1 MSTCSSFEGLTGST
15 GGWTFPCPTC
25 KPCAECICNSDS
37 VTGLCP
43 RDLCPG
49 SPTFGVTALEGTF
62 VATSSLGGGDIC
74 LTTLT
79 VHATFFR
86 MVSFRVDSTT
96 YARSQRPHPQQ
107 VTGQFAGALQSGGP
121 NLCDFPDAPG
131 AMEGRITVLPPT
143 DSDMIAKLRL
153 TYVDGLPLG
162 VTRIVNI
169 YDSCP
174 VGLLARFEPVTWVP
188 IAYNDVLGLNPPRYT
203 YLSGSGPG
211 ISGYKF
217 NEINQAQAEGVA
229 SIVLKGPAENTR
241 DLTTI
246 ALTSAYSGFFEFG
259 TTRKRYRPRKMN
271 CDLNMRQTNQN
282 YIILHNVS
290 VGGHE
295 LQRSLDGLRLHAR
308 TLKPQLGHER
318 RLDRSRYI
326 LTFFCAQ

>member
-1 MSTCSSFEGLTGST
+1 L
-15 GGWTFPCPTC
+15 
-25 KPCAECICNSDS
+25 
-37 VTGLCP
+37 
-43 RDLCPG
+43 
-49 SPTFGVTALEGTF
+49 GVTALEGTF

-121 NLCDFPDAPG
+121 SLCEFPDAPG

-143 DSDMIAKLRL
+143 DPDMIARLRL
-153 TYVDGLPLG
+153 TYLDGLPLG

-174 VGLLARFEPVTWVP
+174 VGLLARFEPVMWVP

-203 YLSGSGPG
+203 YFSGDPLNRVEWKRYFFPG
-211 ISGYKF
+211 KSGYKF
-217 NEINQAQAEGVA
+217 NEINHAQTEGVA
-229 SIVLKGPAENTR
+229 SIVLEGPAENTPE
-241 DLTTI
+241 LTTI
-246 ALTSAYSGFFEFG
+246 GLTSAYSGFFEFG

-271 CDLNMRQTNQN
+271 CDLKMRQTNQN
-282 YIILHNVS
+282 CIILHNVS

-308 TLKPQLGHER
+308 ILKPQLGHER
-318 RLDRSRYI
+318 RLDRSRHI
-326 LTFFCAQ
+326 LTFFSAQ